1 MKQKLIE
8 KQKIIIFLMIFLVV
22 SYLLINTGIHGD
34 DLPVIIDTKKIN
46 NFNDWINYGF
56 VSSLSW
62 IYGPFNFLLF
72 YWVYPVV
79 GENNLYIYVLFYHNF
94 YNKNCS

>member
-34 DLPVIIDTKKIN
+34 DLPVI
-46 NFNDWINYGF
+46 
-56 VSSLSW
+56 
-62 IYGPFNFLLF
+62 
-72 YWVYPVV
+72 
-79 GENNLYIYVLFYHNF
+79 
-94 YNKNCS
+94 